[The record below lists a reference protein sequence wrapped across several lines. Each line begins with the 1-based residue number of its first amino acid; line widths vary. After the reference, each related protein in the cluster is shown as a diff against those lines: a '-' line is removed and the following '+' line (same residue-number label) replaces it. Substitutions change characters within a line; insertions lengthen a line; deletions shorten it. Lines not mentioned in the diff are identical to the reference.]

1 MQVMIQNTHDLPLPA
16 YTTIK
21 NRQQILNL
29 FLINF
34 DFFLGG
40 GLFIEAE

>member
-1 MQVMIQNTHDLPLPA
+1 MIKNIHDLPLPA

-21 NRQQILNL
+21 KRGQIFNL

-34 DFFLGG
+34 DYGG
-40 GLFIEAE
+40 VSYL